1 MQQCIDIK
9 ILFYFTSQKQ
19 KRNYGKLL
27 QISFSQFA
35 SFFVKDMELS
45 THDMDDT
52 NLQETLTQDNVLLR
66 HICKILNTNF

>member
-1 MQQCIDIK
+1 MES
-9 ILFYFTSQKQ
+9 YFKYPLV
-19 KRNYGKLL
+19 NLPV
-27 QISFSQFA
+27 
-35 SFFVKDMELS
+35 FFVKDVELS